1 MWSLCLILLK
11 YVEDKLSRKI
21 LEQARKQQN
30 ELEAEFG
37 AGSSSRTSLK
47 EPQTKL
53 DVGEL
58 IGGTLES
65 DDDNDDE
72 CDVASTTNEQFY
84 ENFVSDYLN
93 SVCQEKS
100 YWGVVTTY
108 STCVINFSGTH
119 FGYLPRKS
127 CSGAELCAACM
138 LSLYI
143 LDEYM
148 KSMWNFLFPRHRA
161 VIC

>member
-1 MWSLCLILLK
+1 MCLILLK

-93 SVCQEKS
+93 SFCQEKS
-100 YWGVVTTY
+100 Y
-108 STCVINFSGTH
+108 
-119 FGYLPRKS
+119 
-127 CSGAELCAACM
+127 
-138 LSLYI
+138 
-143 LDEYM
+143 
-148 KSMWNFLFPRHRA
+148 
-161 VIC
+161 

>member
-1 MWSLCLILLK
+1 MILLK

-37 AGSSSRTSLK
+37 AGSSSRKSLK

-58 IGGTLES
+58 IGSTLES

-72 CDVASTTNEQFY
+72 GDVASTANEQFY

-93 SVCQEKS
+93 SFCQEQS
-100 YWGVVTTY
+100 YWGVVTT
-108 STCVINFSGTH
+108 CLC
-119 FGYLPRKS
+119 YLVLQTLVVSLTKVEV
-127 CSGAELCAACM
+127 AENYVLPA
-138 LSLYI
+138 
-143 LDEYM
+143 
-148 KSMWNFLFPRHRA
+148 W
-161 VIC
+161 

>member
-1 MWSLCLILLK
+1 MK

-37 AGSSSRTSLK
+37 AGSSSRKSLK

-58 IGGTLES
+58 IGSTLES

-72 CDVASTTNEQFY
+72 GDVASTANEQFY

-93 SVCQEKS
+93 SFCQEQS
-100 YWGVVTTY
+100 Y
-108 STCVINFSGTH
+108 
-119 FGYLPRKS
+119 
-127 CSGAELCAACM
+127 
-138 LSLYI
+138 
-143 LDEYM
+143 
-148 KSMWNFLFPRHRA
+148 
-161 VIC
+161 